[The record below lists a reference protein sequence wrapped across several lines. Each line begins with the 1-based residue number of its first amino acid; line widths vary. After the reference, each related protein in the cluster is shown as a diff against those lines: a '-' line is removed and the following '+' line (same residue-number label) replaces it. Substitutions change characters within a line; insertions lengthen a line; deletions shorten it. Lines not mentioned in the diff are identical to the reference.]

1 MLANGAIAFETRKC
15 RLVEPIA
22 IEEKPFAYMGCRFV
36 EVTGFEP
43 VAPTLRT

>member
-1 MLANGAIAFETRKC
+1 MLANGAIADETRTC
-15 RLVEPIA
+15 RLVQPIA
-22 IEEKPFAYMGCRFV
+22 IDEKPFAYMGCRVV